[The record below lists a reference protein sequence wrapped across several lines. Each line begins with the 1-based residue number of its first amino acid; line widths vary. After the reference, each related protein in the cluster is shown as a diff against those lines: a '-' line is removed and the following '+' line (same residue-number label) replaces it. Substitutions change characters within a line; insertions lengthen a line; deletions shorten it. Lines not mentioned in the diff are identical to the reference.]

1 VNRALIVRL
10 VREQRVRLPLEVLLI
25 AAWGFLLV
33 AVFATS
39 EVFTQ
44 QLEAQAKQF
53 GGLLDLVGLDPLAQ
67 WASIGFQ
74 HPIFLLGGG
83 LFSVGLGIRAI
94 AGELEAGSLALALS
108 RPLARRSWFAS
119 HLLVLVVG
127 CLVIGEAYA
136 LGCLLATTV
145 TSPMGSLEASSMLL
159 AGVQGGLL
167 LLALGG
173 IGFVISAFSSERG
186 RALSWSVGVIVV
198 LYTASFLL
206 PLWTPVKEAAK
217 ISPFAWFN
225 PAPLLQRGEVAW
237 GDWVVLGVYA
247 AVPLSVA
254 AWQFAR
260 RDLAGG

>member
-1 VNRALIVRL
+1 MNGPLILRL
-10 VREQRVRLPLEVLLI
+10 VREQRIRLPLEVLLI
-25 AAWGFLLV
+25 AIWGFLLV

-39 EVFTQ
+39 EVFTK
-44 QLEAQAKQF
+44 QLEAQAEQF

-108 RPLARRSWFAS
+108 RALPRRTWFAS
-119 HLLVLVVG
+119 HLLVLVAG
-127 CLVIGEAYA
+127 CLVIAESYA
-136 LGCLLATTV
+136 LGCLLATV
-145 TSPMGSLEASSMLL
+145 FTSPMGKLEVGWMLL

-167 LLALGG
+167 LLALGA

-198 LYTASFLL
+198 LYAANFLL
-206 PLWTPVKEAAK
+206 PLWSPTEQIAK

-225 PAPLLQRGEVAW
+225 PAPLLQNGSAAW
-237 GDWVVLGVYA
+237 GDWLVLALYA